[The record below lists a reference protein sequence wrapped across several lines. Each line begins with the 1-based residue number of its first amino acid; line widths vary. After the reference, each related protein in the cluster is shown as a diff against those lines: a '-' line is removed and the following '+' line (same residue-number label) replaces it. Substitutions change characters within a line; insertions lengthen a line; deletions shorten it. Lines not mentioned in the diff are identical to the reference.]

1 MLAAEIH
8 TIPAA
13 TPQAIIF
20 HLWLNQKNCQ
30 HQHTAKQGRG
40 YRVKQERRLDVL
52 GFILTICESY
62 WLHGRSIF
70 FSYRSP
76 RKHRHKSSK
85 SALNLEG
92 FPVVNTGKAKPP
104 WCSKPVQWK
113 RILRSEN
120 THTSPHS
127 NIKENFTKTSRANSI
142 HLRTR
147 WSTQDYSISSEDKRN
162 LSLIILQRKKKT

>member
-1 MLAAEIH
+1 MCAAETR

-30 HQHTAKQGRG
+30 HQHTAKQRRG
-40 YRVKQERRLDVL
+40 YGVKQERRLDAL
-52 GFILTICESY
+52 GFRLTICESY
-62 WLHGRSIF
+62 WLHGRSIL
-70 FSYRSP
+70 FSFRSP

-92 FPVVNTGKAKPP
+92 FPVVNAEKARPPDAISRPSGKRN
-104 WCSKPVQWK
+104 SDQ
-113 RILRSEN
+113 R

-127 NIKENFTKTSRANSI
+127 NGEEDFTKTSRANAI
-142 HLRTR
+142 YLRTR
-147 WSTQDYSISSEDKRN
+147 
-162 LSLIILQRKKKT
+162 